1 MKIEYPSDQMKEQ
14 SIRAICEQTK
24 VKRKNVFL
32 FLMDTYRE
40 IGIKVIFRK
49 SIFPYM
55 LASVIYV
62 SMFAL
67 LLTGFSK
74 IHGNEEIFANVL
86 LLFFFFSPSVIQLSE
101 LLYYIYVSPSGVLE
115 YQNSYKYTAYQLS
128 LLRMPLFSFAA
139 MGINCVMA
147 IFWCSMNGIG
157 NVSAFTGLIACSVF
171 LYSIIN
177 AALFNRWKRFGLAAA
192 SLVWIVLNGILV
204 FLNAW
209 IKIALFETVPVA
221 LHLAAAIVFLVIFVK
236 LIETYYLK
244 PACLSAE

>member
-1 MKIEYPSDQMKEQ
+1 M
-14 SIRAICEQTK
+14 
-24 VKRKNVFL
+24 
-32 FLMDTYRE
+32 
-40 IGIKVIFRK
+40 
-49 SIFPYM
+49 
-55 LASVIYV
+55 
-62 SMFAL
+62 
-67 LLTGFSK
+67 
-74 IHGNEEIFANVL
+74 
-86 LLFFFFSPSVIQLSE
+86 IQLSE